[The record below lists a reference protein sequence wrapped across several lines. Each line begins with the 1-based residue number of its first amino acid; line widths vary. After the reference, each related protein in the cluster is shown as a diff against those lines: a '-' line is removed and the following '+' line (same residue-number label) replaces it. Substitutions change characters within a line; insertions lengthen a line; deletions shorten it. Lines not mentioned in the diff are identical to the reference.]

1 MRSEWHN
8 LEALALGLIA
18 IGLVALYMWSELSKV
33 FH

>member
-18 IGLVALYMWSELSKV
+18 VALVVLYIWSEVKV
-33 FH
+33 LF